1 VETEQLQ
8 WWDSENVN
16 YHTVNMSAA
25 DEDERGLSDIQ
36 CAQNTRLFRAYLR
49 HGGPLPDDWERLCGW
64 AKVHGKWATKA
75 LKELLEKRWERVF
88 VEHEGE
94 YVCYWRLPS
103 AEKELARI
111 AKKMRLAKRPSRLV
125 EWDLRC
131 PTAPEQCI
139 SSEST
144 VHQTVIKVESG
155 VNQVRIRCES
165 AGDGLLEKQTPS
177 PDSERD
183 RDRDN
188 KRDRDSEGSPV
199 AVSMATAT
207 VPNVSA
213 IERSEPECSVPS
225 TPWGPGTRWANYAE
239 WRADPTTGVA
249 PTEEQKQ
256 KAADAALRQRIR
268 SGEFFH

>member
-1 VETEQLQ
+1 METEQLQ

-25 DEDERGLSDIQ
+25 EEDERGLSDIQ
-36 CAQNTRLFRAYLR
+36 CAQNARLFRAHLR
-49 HGGPLPDDWERLCGW
+49 YGGPLPDDWERLCDW
-64 AKVHGKWATKA
+64 AGAHSRWATKA

-88 VEHEGE
+88 VESDKG
-94 YVCYWRLPS
+94 YVCYWRLPA

-111 AKKMRLAKRPSRLV
+111 AKKMRLTRRPSRLV
-125 EWDLRC
+125 EWDLRH
-131 PTAPEQCI
+131 PTTPQQSI
-139 SSEST
+139 SSDSA
-144 VHQTVIKVESG
+144 VHQTVISVESD
-155 VNQVRIRCES
+155 VNQAVIRRES
-165 AGDGLLEKQTPS
+165 AGGELAKKQPRS
-177 PDSERD
+177 PDRDSE

-249 PTEEQKQ
+249 PTEEQK
-256 KAADAALRQRIR
+256 KKVADAELLRRIR
-268 SGEFFH
+268 SGELFN